1 MRAID
6 AAAPEPT
13 EQLVDRAGAAVAR
26 VARTML
32 GGTYGRVVNV
42 IVGPGNNGADGRV
55 AAERLAERG
64 VKVRVFE
71 VATCPAELPPA
82 DLVIDAAFGTGFHG
96 VWRAP
101 AIDDARVLAV
111 DIPSGVDGN
120 TGMASAGT
128 LPADVTVTFAAAKPG
143 HYLGN
148 GRDLAGDVRVVD
160 IGLDVSSAT
169 VHVVEPSDVSRWIG
183 RRDGDAHKWAQAV
196 RVVAGS
202 SGMTGAAHLVTA
214 AAQRAGAGMVHV
226 SSPGVEGHPPIEAV
240 ARRIPSFDW
249 ADAVLSDLY
258 RFHSLV
264 VGPGLGRED
273 HTVPS
278 VTKLVIDA
286 IVPVVV
292 DGDGLFALA
301 WNEHG
306 APTMLLSREVPTIL
320 TPHDGEYALLTGH
333 RPGDDRLA
341 AARQLATDTGAT
353 VLLKGPTTVVAS
365 PAGDALLVVNGD
377 QRLATAG
384 TGDVLAGIIGA
395 LAATGIDVLTAGAA
409 GAWLHAAAA
418 SFGPDRGFVASD
430 LLAHLPDALAAL
442 D

>member
-1 MRAID
+1 
-6 AAAPEPT
+6 
-13 EQLVDRAGAAVAR
+13 
-26 VARTML
+26 
-32 GGTYGRVVNV
+32 
-42 IVGPGNNGADGRV
+42 
-55 AAERLAERG
+55 
-64 VKVRVFE
+64 
-71 VATCPAELPPA
+71 
-82 DLVIDAAFGTGFHG
+82 
-96 VWRAP
+96 
-101 AIDDARVLAV
+101 
-111 DIPSGVDGN
+111 
-120 TGMASAGT
+120 
-128 LPADVTVTFAAAKPG
+128 
-143 HYLGN
+143 
-148 GRDLAGDVRVVD
+148 
-160 IGLDVSSAT
+160 
-169 VHVVEPSDVSRWIG
+169 
-183 RRDGDAHKWAQAV
+183 
-196 RVVAGS
+196 
-202 SGMTGAAHLVTA
+202 
-214 AAQRAGAGMVHV
+214 MVHV

-240 ARRIPSFDW
+240 SRRIPSFDW
-249 ADAVLSDLY
+249 ADAVLNDLY

-365 PAGDALLVVNGD
+365 PAGEARLVVNGD

-395 LAATGIDVLTAGAA
+395 LAASGIDVLTAGAA
-409 GAWLHAAAA
+409 GAWLHARRGLVRADPADSSPA
-418 SFGPDRGFVASD
+418 TCWRTFLTRSRRWTDRPSRWTLVE
-430 LLAHLPDALAAL
+430 
-442 D
+442 